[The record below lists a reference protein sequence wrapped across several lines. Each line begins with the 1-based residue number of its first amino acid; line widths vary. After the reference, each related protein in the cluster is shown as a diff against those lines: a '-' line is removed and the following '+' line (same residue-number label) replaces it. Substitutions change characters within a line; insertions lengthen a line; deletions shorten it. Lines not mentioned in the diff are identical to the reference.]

1 MRLYLLALLSEG
13 DQHGYQLIASLR
25 ERFGGGYSPSAGTI
39 YPRLRQLEREG
50 LVNARRE
57 AGRIVYQV
65 TPAGDAVLA
74 EHAEEV
80 GNLDAEL
87 GRVALEMT
95 TQLRSEV
102 QGSAR
107 DLRAELRA
115 QAAALRAPAALPPFG
130 AALRQEMARFATE
143 WGRLVPPEITPSEA
157 QAALSAAIAA
167 ALAQLRETFREGDP
181 RE

>member
-1 MRLYLLALLSEG
+1 MRLYLLVLLSEG
-13 DQHGYQLIASLR
+13 EQHGYQLIASLR
-25 ERFGGGYSPSAGTI
+25 ARFGGGYSPSAGTI

-57 AGRIVYQV
+57 SGRVVYQV
-65 TPAGDAVLA
+65 TPSGEAVLL
-74 EHAEEV
+74 EHADEV
-80 GNLDAEL
+80 GNLEAEL

-102 QGSAR
+102 QRSAR

-115 QAAALRAPAALPPFG
+115 QAAALRTPTALPPFRD
-130 AALRQEMARFATE
+130 ALRQELDRFAAE
-143 WGRLVPPEITPSEA
+143 WGRLVPAETTPSEA

-167 ALAQLRETFREGDP
+167 AVAQLRETFRQDHP
-181 RE
+181 RG

>member
-13 DQHGYQLIASLR
+13 EQHGYQIIASMR

-50 LVNARRE
+50 LVSSRSE
-57 AGRIVYQV
+57 SGRVLYRV
-65 TPAGDAVLA
+65 TDSGAAVLRDNA
-74 EHAEEV
+74 DEV
-80 GNLDAEL
+80 GNLEGEL

-102 QGSAR
+102 HRSAR

-115 QAAALRAPAALPPFG
+115 QAAALRHPTPTAPFSQALH
-130 AALRQEMARFATE
+130 QEMERFEAE
-143 WGRLVPPEITPSEA
+143 WARLVPAETTPSQA
-157 QAALSAAIAA
+157 QAALSAAITA
-167 ALAQLRETFREGDP
+167 ALAQLRQTFQKDRPGE
-181 RE
+181 